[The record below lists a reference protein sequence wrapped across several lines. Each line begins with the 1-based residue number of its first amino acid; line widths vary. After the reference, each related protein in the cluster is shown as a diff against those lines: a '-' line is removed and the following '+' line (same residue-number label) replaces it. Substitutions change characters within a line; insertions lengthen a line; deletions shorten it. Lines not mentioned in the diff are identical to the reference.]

1 MQAFAVAV
9 RHLGVELASV
19 ARQAGT
25 VNHQRSSGVRATA
38 LDNCDHG
45 LLQRRGVASEGI

>member
-1 MQAFAVAV
+1 MQVAVAV
-9 RHLGVELASV
+9 RHLGAELASV
-19 ARQAGT
+19 ARRAGT
-25 VNHQRSSGVRATA
+25 VTPSALKRRCATA